1 MLLSAVLPISAV
13 AFALRS
19 LSAAFTTPI
28 FTPGVT
34 IALLIECGFWVS
46 ACALLSKFSRPLPVG
61 RLGRRPDA
69 DAAPRVFRPSG
80 VQPVLDDQS
89 SSGFPQSATI
99 SPDLMTPIADSEMQL
114 RNRHGG

>member
-1 MLLSAVLPISAV
+1 MLLSPISPISAV
-13 AFALRS
+13 AFALPS

-28 FTPGVT
+28 FTPAVT

-46 ACALLSKFSRPLPVG
+46 ACALLSKFSRPLSAG
-61 RLGRRPDA
+61 QLGRRPNA

-80 VQPVLDDQS
+80 VQPVLDDQFS
-89 SSGFPQSATI
+89 CGFPQSAPI

-114 RNRHGG
+114 RNRHGE